1 MEYISCQLMTG
12 GMSRVVHILSIKLG
26 RPLSCITP
34 AKYDAKG
41 AERWRWFILDDL
53 LRDVTSGN
61 SRTRGHSID
70 ALPGSRISSGS
81 ACERIKQG
89 CTCSPCLT
97 CWSLSAKEGIS
108 FPKGRTAIDDVGLA
122 SESGTRSTPAQG
134 G

>member
-1 MEYISCQLMTG
+1 MHVHRGYVLSKEDVDGIHIVPARGRRDEQG
-12 GMSRVVHILSIKLG
+12 GTYPFYKIGQAFILHY
-26 RPLSCITP
+26 P

-53 LRDVTSGN
+53 LRNVMGRN
-61 SRTRGHSID
+61 SRTRRHSID

-97 CWSLSAKEGIS
+97 
-108 FPKGRTAIDDVGLA
+108 
-122 SESGTRSTPAQG
+122 
-134 G
+134 